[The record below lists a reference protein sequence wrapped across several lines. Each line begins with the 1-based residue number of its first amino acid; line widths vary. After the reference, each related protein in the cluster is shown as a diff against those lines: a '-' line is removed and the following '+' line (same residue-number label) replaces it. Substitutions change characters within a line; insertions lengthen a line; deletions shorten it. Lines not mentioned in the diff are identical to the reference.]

1 MRKRLIAL
9 ALATLV
15 AGAGAPAAAGIAQ
28 PAQSRVAAVTGLPRA
43 ASCSG
48 VWVVVDYGSLGGG
61 VASRCAVSYA
71 TGLTA
76 LGSAGFEPTTVEG
89 FVYTISR
96 KPSKANI
103 NKAYWSYWHAAADGN
118 GGYNAWTYSTLG
130 ATSYTPKQGD
140 AEGWRYV
147 LISDPK
153 TPPQAAPPSNT
164 EETPTPKPTKT
175 KPKPTKTS
183 KPGRT
188 SAKPSTTS
196 SASTRASASTKA
208 TKTSSSKATRSA
220 TATASATATDTASPQ
235 TSTSPEATRATAGS
249 DATVAQ
255 EQPGTADGSSP
266 GSPVGVIVTGVIVAA
281 AAGGLGGWWLLK
293 GRKL

>member
-61 VASRCAVSYA
+61 VARRCAVSYT

-76 LGSAGFEPTTVEG
+76 LRSAGFEPTTDEG
-89 FVYTISR
+89 FVYTISG

-103 NKAYWSYWHAAADGN
+103 NNAYWSYWHAAADGN

-153 TPPQAAPPSNT
+153 TPPQASPPSNT

-175 KPKPTKTS
+175 TKTTKTS

-196 SASTRASASTKA
+196 SASTRASASAKA

-255 EQPGTADGSSP
+255 EQAGTADGSSP
-266 GSPVGVIVTGVIVAA
+266 GSPVGVIVTGVTVVA